1 MISKKEI
8 ISESSHV
15 YGKDNF
21 INTLKNPKRML
32 LKDLLIKKGMWTY
45 FEERITLKGALRRR
59 KIDFKED
66 SHNGELVG
74 LAMDNN
80 VNFKK
85 LIY

>member
-1 MISKKEI
+1 MIVNPPIKNCYYI
-8 ISESSHV
+8 
-15 YGKDNF
+15 DNF
-21 INTLKNPKRML
+21 LD
-32 LKDLLIKKGMWTY
+32 KDLL
-45 FEERITLKGALRRR
+45 
-59 KIDFKED
+59 KED